1 MDFSGIIHGF
11 LPDLAFSQ
19 GYGEERLINTA
30 IFHDSL
36 EQSVLSAKKIR
47 KKFGRMQV
55 LKSVDIQIRQGD
67 CIILI
72 GENGVGKSTLIR
84 ILSGTMR
91 PDFSESLMICGKELS
106 ISEESRKKIGLICHQ
121 TMLYSDLSALENLQF
136 FSRLYGIKNEEEK
149 IGTLLDR
156 FGLSL
161 RKNDPIR
168 SYSRGM
174 QQRIAIC
181 RALINEPELLLMDEP
196 FTGLDEKG
204 TRILNDVILE
214 MKSQKKAVLLST
226 HDPNSMKAIA
236 TKLLKLEKGMITGD
250 AE

>member
-1 MDFSGIIHGF
+1 M
-11 LPDLAFSQ
+11 
-19 GYGEERLINTA
+19 INTA
-30 IFHDSL
+30 ILQDTY
-36 EQSVLSAKKIR
+36 EEPVLAAKKIR

-67 CIILI
+67 CIVLI

-84 ILSGTMR
+84 ILSGTMK
-91 PDFSESLMICGKELS
+91 PDYSESLIVCGEDLFT
-106 ISEESRKKIGLICHQ
+106 SEKSRNKIGLICHQ

-136 FSRLYGIKNEEEK
+136 FSRLYGINHEEEK
-149 IGTLLDR
+149 INTLLDR

-181 RALINEPELLLMDEP
+181 RALIHEPILLLMDEP

-204 TRILNDVILE
+204 TKILIEVILE
-214 MKSQKKAVLLST
+214 MKSQKKAVLLTT
-226 HDPNSMKAIA
+226 HDPNSMKALA
-236 TKLLKLEKGMITGD
+236 TKYIKLEKGFITGD